1 MIVDRQEVLVY
12 VCRRSRRCWLT
23 RRLLV
28 RRGYGF
34 EVIDATDDDA
44 LCSWLARSTGRE
56 TLPYV
61 FVDRRPVGGLDEIR
75 ASERSGDL
83 EHMVRGEV

>member
-1 MIVDRQEVLVY
+1 MVADQKQILIY
-12 VCRRSRRCWLT
+12 VCRRSWRCWLT

-28 RRGYGF
+28 RRGYDF
-34 EVIDATDDDA
+34 EVIDATGDAA
-44 LCSWLARSTGRE
+44 LCTWLAHFTGRE

-61 FVDRRPVGGLDEIR
+61 FVDHRPVGGLDEIR
-75 ASERSGDL
+75 DLERSGDL